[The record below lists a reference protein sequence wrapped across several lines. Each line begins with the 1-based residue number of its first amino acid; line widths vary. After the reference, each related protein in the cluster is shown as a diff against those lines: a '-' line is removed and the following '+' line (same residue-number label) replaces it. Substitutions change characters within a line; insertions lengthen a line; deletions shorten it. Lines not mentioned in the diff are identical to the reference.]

1 MNEVIIYPISP
12 ERVYKI
18 MFGKGLY
25 GGNAI
30 NAAGYNMAKAAAEI
44 CNSAYEVGRNNGRAD
59 VNRLREYLKELK
71 KLMKEADNEKQCK
84 ELYRPFLDIAEMGY
98 SDGFRK
104 GQQERG
110 KM

>member
-1 MNEVIIYPISP
+1 MKEVLIYPVSP
-12 ERVYKI
+12 GYVYRI

-25 GGNAI
+25 SGNSI
-30 NAAGYNMAKAAAEI
+30 NAAGYSMAKAAAEI
-44 CNSAYEVGRNNGRAD
+44 CNSSYEVGRNNGKAD

-84 ELYRPFLDIAEMGY
+84 ELYKPFLDIAEMGY
-98 SDGFRK
+98 SNGFRE